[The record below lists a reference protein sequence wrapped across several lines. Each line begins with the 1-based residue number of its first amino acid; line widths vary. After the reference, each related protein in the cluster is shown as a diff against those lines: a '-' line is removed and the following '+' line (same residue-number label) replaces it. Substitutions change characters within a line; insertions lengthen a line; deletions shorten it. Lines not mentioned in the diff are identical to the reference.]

1 MSDIDAGLARGKA
14 EYVMRIGMLLEN
26 GDLNKAEAAQ
36 QLGLSQEEM
45 DEMLQ
50 GRLGDLTMTK
60 IQEYL
65 DLLKGETHNETV

>member
-1 MSDIDAGLARGKA
+1 MSDIDVGLARGKA

-26 GDLNKAEAAQ
+26 GDLGKAEAAQ
-36 QLGLSQEEM
+36 KLGLSQEEL

-65 DLLKGETHNETV
+65 DLLKDGTQSALV

>member
-26 GDLNKAEAAQ
+26 GDLGKAEAAQ
-36 QLGLSQEEM
+36 KLGLSQEEL

-65 DLLKGETHNETV
+65 DLLKDGTHSALV

>member
-65 DLLKGETHNETV
+65 DLLKGDTRSASV